1 MTGIEWTDAT
11 WNPATGCS
19 KVSTGCKNCY
29 AERVAARLQ
38 ANGTKKYANGFT
50 YTEHEDAIDLPLHW
64 KKPRRVFVN
73 SMSDF
78 FHEAATTAFQRR
90 CMNVMSR
97 CPQHEFQILTKRPRA
112 AAEFVRAWLGGAWA
126 VWPHN
131 VWLGTSVEDRS
142 QLHRLGDLCMANYGG
157 VRNVEVLFASFEPL
171 LGPMGDGELGRAGLG
186 AMSWAIVGGESG
198 PGHRPIEADWVRTIR
213 DACVSRD
220 VRFFFK
226 QWGGHSPKAG
236 GRELDGRTW
245 DEMPG
250 PPLPGR
256 PLAEVLK

>member
-1 MTGIEWTDAT
+1 MTGIEWTDQA

-38 ANGTKKYANGFT
+38 ANGTKKYANGFK
-50 YTEHEDAIDLPLHW
+50 YTEHEDAIGLPLHW

-78 FHEAATTAFQRR
+78 FHPDADVGFQDR
-90 CMNVMSR
+90 CLDVMRR
-97 CPQHEFQILTKRPRA
+97 CPQHAFQILTKRPS
-112 AAEFVRAWLGGAWA
+112 AAEDYVKS
-126 VWPHN
+126 VTKYETWPAN
-131 VWLGTSVEDRS
+131 VWLGTSVENEAAV
-142 QLHRLGDLCMANYGG
+142 HRIDDLGYESMAVP
-157 VRNVEVLFASFEPL
+157 VRFVSFEPL
-171 LGPMGDGELGRAGLG
+171 LGPISRRALED
-186 AMSWAIVGGESG
+186 ANFSRYQWAIVGGESG
-198 PGHRPIEADWVRTIR
+198 PGHRPMEADWVRGLR
-213 DACVSRD
+213 DTCVD
-220 VRFFFK
+220 MGVKFFFK
-226 QWGGHSPKAG
+226 QWGGPMSKSG

-250 PPLPGR
+250 DPPGR